1 MRKLRKQ
8 KGEQMNLTNLDTKLQ
23 PITTVI
29 LLGLSV
35 ISLLAIE
42 TSMTTYFNLQMAA
55 IVIFGASAAAI
66 IYGTIKE
73 MKWAQPAA
81 TLFFALA
88 LANLVVIFAFNKAF
102 LPLAFGALVNVSGIV
117 LTTVIAKKGIDWSIL
132 ETYEVKHA
140 AEKKAKKAKSRR
152 RK

>member
-1 MRKLRKQ
+1 
-8 KGEQMNLTNLDTKLQ
+8 MNLTKFNLDTKLQ
-23 PITTVI
+23 PITTVV

-42 TSMTTYFNLQMAA
+42 TSMTTYFNVQLLIIIA
-55 IVIFGASAAAI
+55 FGAALAGI
-66 IYGTIKE
+66 IYGTLNK
-73 MKWAQPAA
+73 KQWAQPAA

-117 LTTVIAKKGIDWSIL
+117 LTAVSAKKGIDWSIL
-132 ETYEVKHA
+132 ETYEIKHS
-140 AEKKAKKAKSRR
+140 AEKKTAKKSKRSK
-152 RK
+152 RKKK

>member
-1 MRKLRKQ
+1 MGKQ
-8 KGEQMNLTNLDTKLQ
+8 QGEQMNLTQLDTKLQ
-23 PITTVI
+23 PITTVV
-29 LLGLSV
+29 LLGLS
-35 ISLLAIE
+35 ILSLLAIE
-42 TSMTTYFNLQMAA
+42 TSMTTYFNLQILI
-55 IVIFGASAAAI
+55 IVAFGAALAGI
-66 IYGTIKE
+66 IYGTINE
-73 MKWAQPAA
+73 TPWAQPAA

-140 AEKKAKKAKSRR
+140 AEKKAKAAKKAKSRK